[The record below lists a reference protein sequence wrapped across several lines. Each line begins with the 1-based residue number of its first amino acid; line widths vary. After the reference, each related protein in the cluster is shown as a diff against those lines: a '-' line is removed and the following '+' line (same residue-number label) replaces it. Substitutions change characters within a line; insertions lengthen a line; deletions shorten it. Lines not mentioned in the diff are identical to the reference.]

1 MHRKPQYLAVL
12 VEIHSQPQSISVHN
26 AHSLDELALP
36 VASIDTADNNLS
48 QAFSCTQDRG
58 VWVIEDDQSRRG
70 PLNLPPVQLL
80 SGHLRKD
87 QHTILCF

>member
-26 AHSLDELALP
+26 AHSLDELASP

-48 QAFSCTQDRG
+48 RAFSCTQDRG
-58 VWVIEDDQSRRG
+58 VWVILKEIWRE
-70 PLNLPPVQLL
+70 
-80 SGHLRKD
+80 RKKLGKVD
-87 QHTILCF
+87 P

>member
-26 AHSLDELALP
+26 AHSLDELASP

-58 VWVIEDDQSRRG
+58 FLGYFER
-70 PLNLPPVQLL
+70 NLE
-80 SGHLRKD
+80 RKKE
-87 QHTILCF
+87 IRKS